1 MTAYDQEDAERAAQ
15 ERGWIVYLLH
25 HAKPRVVEFRQ
36 LRRTLDRNGFGMS
49 TRRLANHLSYLCELR
64 LIKIESDRGE
74 EMLERQKDQVIQRY
88 ADSERDGFHET
99 ALARATAAAVNF
111 QQGFGGDFPGVER
124 VR

>member
-1 MTAYDQEDAERAAQ
+1 MTSYDKEAAERAAQ
-15 ERGWIVYLLH
+15 ERGWIVYLLY

-36 LRRTLDRNGFGMS
+36 LRRLLDRNGLAMS
-49 TRRLANHLSYLCELR
+49 TRRLANHLSYLCEMR
-64 LIKIESDRGE
+64 LIKLESDRGVE
-74 EMLERQKDQVIQRY
+74 LPEREQDQVIQRY

-111 QQGFGGDFPGVER
+111 QEAFGGDLQGIER